1 MTVCQFLLLDPRY
14 VHCTKVSRQTF
25 GEIVATAEKAPVWA
39 DFCRFGLVDSGANW
53 GNIEGESARWEE
65 KNMEFPV
72 VTAAVAGVLGILQ
85 YVLMLAVGTVR
96 GQRRLSF
103 GDGDDPDFLRSIRR
117 HGNLAENAALFIVLL
132 ALLELSG
139 GYPTLVLI
147 FGGLFV
153 LARISHAVALSG
165 SWSEIPLRPIGALG
179 TIIAGTGTAGMLL
192 YIALM

>member
-1 MTVCQFLLLDPRY
+1 
-14 VHCTKVSRQTF
+14 
-25 GEIVATAEKAPVWA
+25 
-39 DFCRFGLVDSGANW
+39 
-53 GNIEGESARWEE
+53 
-65 KNMEFPV
+65 MEFPV
-72 VTAAVAGVLGILQ
+72 VTAAVAGILGILQ

-103 GDGDDPDFLRSIRR
+103 GDGGDPDFLKKIRR

-139 GYPTLVLI
+139 SYPTLVLI

-153 LARISHAVALSG
+153 FARFAHALALTG
-165 SWSEIPLRPIGALG
+165 SWSEVPLRPIGALG
-179 TIIAGTGTAGMLL
+179 TIIAGAGTAAMLI